1 MNYCKQT
8 VKCLQ
13 TTDPLPSASSV
24 LFHVE
29 VMKFQWWLHVAAFR
43 WGQCQKDVLHTTGLL
58 TTVVCADVSD
68 SCLYSSYCDFGS
80 LGFSFFPFFRG
91 VRGPFASI
99 FNKCTAWP
107 KCAVGIFRGLQWSI
121 FVLIQSTLSPYIR
134 LSDMCIPTQYLRSW
148 GIFCFLAGNVLNS
161 ITCPERVCTASLF
174 VKTILSWHCI

>member
-68 SCLYSSYCDFGS
+68 SSCLYSSYCVFGS
-80 LGFSFFPFFRG
+80 LGFSFF
-91 VRGPFASI
+91 
-99 FNKCTAWP
+99 
-107 KCAVGIFRGLQWSI
+107 
-121 FVLIQSTLSPYIR
+121 LS
-134 LSDMCIPTQYLRSW
+134 L
-148 GIFCFLAGNVLNS
+148 GG
-161 ITCPERVCTASLF
+161 
-174 VKTILSWHCI
+174 

>member
-8 VKCLQ
+8 VKYLQ

-68 SCLYSSYCDFGS
+68 SCLYSSYCVFGS
-80 LGFSFFPFFRG
+80 LGFSFFLSLGGWGGRL
-91 VRGPFASI
+91 
-99 FNKCTAWP
+99 
-107 KCAVGIFRGLQWSI
+107 LQYSTNAQRDPNVQLEFLEACSGAYLCW
-121 FVLIQSTLSPYIR
+121 FKALCPLIYDYQI
-134 LSDMCIPTQYLRSW
+134 C
-148 GIFCFLAGNVLNS
+148 
-161 ITCPERVCTASLF
+161 ASLPSISDPEEF
-174 VKTILSWHCI
+174 SVFWQGTSLTA